1 MQRLILLRHGEAEA
15 HAPSRRDLDRALTP
29 LGVAAVSRTANALAA
44 AGAAPD
50 LVLLSASVR
59 TRETWQVAKASFP
72 PSREEVMPELYNAGM
87 ATLMA
92 VANEAEA
99 DTVMIVGHNP
109 GMQGLALDLLARQ
122 GADKATVARL
132 EARFPPATAVVFRFE
147 DGKPELETL
156 LMAGQV

>member
-15 HAPSRRDLDRALTP
+15 HAPSRRDLDRALTT
-29 LGVAAVSRTANALAA
+29 LGVAAVSRTANALAE
-44 AGAAPD
+44 AGAIPD
-50 LVLLSASVR
+50 LALVSAAVR

-72 PSREEVMPELYNAGM
+72 SAREDILPELYNASM
-87 ATLMA
+87 ATIMT
-92 VANEAEA
+92 VAREADA

-109 GMQGLALDLLARQ
+109 GIQGLALDLLARQ
-122 GADKATVARL
+122 DADKATVARL

-156 LMAGQV
+156 LMAGLV